1 MDKIINNHFGA
12 DIRKKK
18 VRTALEAL
26 QNLNENNVNIIILPY
41 PNKDNYWW
49 VNFKNFENI
58 FVIGSISE
66 NYNEVPQALI
76 LGKQNIEYAA
86 KNIVLVTL
94 EIQSKNVKKY
104 SSFLLL
110 KNYSIVAEKI
120 IENGKSKII
129 FSTTVSSKEEIEDKI
144 KSIENNKFNL
154 EESPKIMGA
163 YAVFK

>member
-1 MDKIINNHFGA
+1 M
-12 DIRKKK
+12 
-18 VRTALEAL
+18 
-26 QNLNENNVNIIILPY
+26 
-41 PNKDNYWW
+41 
-49 VNFKNFENI
+49 
-58 FVIGSISE
+58 
-66 NYNEVPQALI
+66 
-76 LGKQNIEYAA
+76 
-86 KNIVLVTL
+86 
-94 EIQSKNVKKY
+94 
-104 SSFLLL
+104 LL